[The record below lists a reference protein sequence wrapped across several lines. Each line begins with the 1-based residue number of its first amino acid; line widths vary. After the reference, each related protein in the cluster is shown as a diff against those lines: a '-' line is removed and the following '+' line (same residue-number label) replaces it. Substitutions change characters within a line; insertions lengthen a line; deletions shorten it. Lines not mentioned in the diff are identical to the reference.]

1 MKCLGCTVHY
11 KAEREEKSKG
21 RRSKLQ
27 PTYADATLGFVTVVD
42 RGRFTVSLDFN
53 THSPRYVYAIKSRN
67 LGRKG
72 VLVGDYVKLVGDVT
86 GAKDTLARIVEI
98 EERRTLL
105 RRTSDDADSDEKP
118 IVANADV
125 VAIVQALQNPEPRI
139 RFIDRCIVAALS
151 EGIEPIVV
159 LTKSD
164 LASDANIRSVLEG
177 MNVRVFTVNRSDGHS
192 ELLNF
197 LHDKITV
204 FIGHSGVGKS
214 TLVNAITSA
223 NQATGDVNDVTGR
236 GRHTTTA
243 AFAIQLVTGGWI
255 IDTPGVRGFGLGHI
269 DADDVIEFFED
280 LVPGTNDCPRGCKH
294 LDSDCALDAWVKTE
308 SIHASRLDSLRR
320 LLTSLTSEN

>member
-1 MKCLGCTVHY
+1 MRY
-11 KAEREEKSKG
+11 NAEREEKSRG

-27 PTYADATLGFVTVVD
+27 PTYNDATVGFVTVVD
-42 RGRFTVSLDFN
+42 RGRFTVALDFD
-53 THSPRYVYAIKSRN
+53 THGPRFVYAIKSRN

-72 VLVGDYVKLVGDVT
+72 VLVGDYVKLVGDISGT
-86 GAKDTLARIVEI
+86 KDTLARIVEI
-98 EERRTLL
+98 EQRATVL

-118 IVANADV
+118 IVANAEV

-139 RFIDRCIVAALS
+139 RFIDRCIVASLS

-164 LASDANIRSVLEG
+164 LASDKDIRSILEG
-177 MNVRVFTVNRSDGHS
+177 MSVRVFTVNKTDGHN
-192 ELLNF
+192 ELLSF
-197 LHDKITV
+197 LHDKTTV

-223 NQATGDVNDVTGR
+223 TQVTSEVNDVTGR

-243 AFAIQLVTGGWI
+243 AFAIQLATGGWI

-269 DADDVIEFFED
+269 NADDVIEFFED
-280 LVPGTNDCPRGCKH
+280 LVPGTKDCPRGCKH
-294 LDSDCALDAWVKTE
+294 IDADCALDTWVANE
-308 SIHASRLDSLRR
+308 SIHMSRLDSLRR
-320 LLTSLTSEN
+320 LLSSLTSEI